1 MIMNLLHLKYM
12 IEVDKYGSISKA
24 ATHLY
29 LNQPRLSKIIK
40 EIEAEMNIKIF
51 ERNSKGVTPT
61 KKGRQFLDRAI
72 SIVSEVEALENMY
85 HEDSLKTVSLNIS
98 VPRVSYISEA
108 FIRFLRSE
116 RIKDKDID
124 INYRETNTEQAISNI
139 NEGEDH
145 LGIIRIPVDQMNYY
159 ENILALKGIKWE
171 ELFRFHYLVLM
182 SKDNVLANKN
192 IYLADLY
199 DQIELIHGDS
209 RIQDQDNPY
218 QQANKTIKIYERASQ
233 YEILRYVKDTYIWAS
248 PLSKEM
254 LDAYGLILKECLDQK
269 NEYIDLV
276 IYRKGYNPTSEEGDF
291 IRYLHQLTEQFK

>member
-1 MIMNLLHLKYM
+1 MNLLHLKYM

-98 VPRVSYISEA
+98 VPRVSYISES

>member
-1 MIMNLLHLKYM
+1 MNLLHLKYM

-40 EIEAEMNIKIF
+40 EIEEEMNIKIF

-116 RIKDKDID
+116 RMKDKDID

-145 LGIIRIPVDQMNYY
+145 LGIIRIPIDQMNYY

-182 SKDNVLANKN
+182 SKDNVLASKD

-254 LDAYGLILKECLDQK
+254 LDAYDLILKECLDQK
-269 NEYIDLV
+269 SEYIDLV

>member
-1 MIMNLLHLKYM
+1 
-12 IEVDKYGSISKA
+12 
-24 ATHLY
+24 
-29 LNQPRLSKIIK
+29 
-40 EIEAEMNIKIF
+40 MNIKIF

-116 RIKDKDID
+116 RMKDKDID

>member
-1 MIMNLLHLKYM
+1 MNLLHLKYM

-116 RIKDKDID
+116 RMKDKDID

>member
-1 MIMNLLHLKYM
+1 MNLLHLKYM

-40 EIEAEMNIKIF
+40 EIEEEMNIKIF
-51 ERNSKGVTPT
+51 ERNSKGVTST

-116 RIKDKDID
+116 RMKDKDID

-145 LGIIRIPVDQMNYY
+145 LGIIRIPIDQMNYY

-171 ELFRFHYLVLM
+171 ELFRFHYLILM
-182 SKDNVLANKN
+182 SKDNVLASKD

-254 LDAYGLILKECLDQK
+254 LDAYDLILKECLDQK
-269 NEYIDLV
+269 SEYIDLV

>member
-1 MIMNLLHLKYM
+1 MNLLHLKYM

-40 EIEAEMNIKIF
+40 EIEEEMNIKIF
-51 ERNSKGVTPT
+51 ERNSKGVTST

-116 RIKDKDID
+116 RMKDKDID
-124 INYRETNTEQAISNI
+124 INYRETNTEQVISNI

-145 LGIIRIPVDQMNYY
+145 LGIIRIPIDQMNYY

-182 SKDNVLANKN
+182 SKDNVLASKD

-254 LDAYGLILKECLDQK
+254 LDAYDLILKECLDQK
-269 NEYIDLV
+269 SEYIDLV

>member
-1 MIMNLLHLKYM
+1 MNLLHLKYM

-171 ELFRFHYLVLM
+171 ELFRFHYLVLL